1 MGPRTNVLTCLAVNL
16 QDFFA
21 CPSAAQRELYL
32 VAFSFKIGAVAVETF
47 GKAAFL
53 IYGLVIG

>member
-16 QDFFA
+16 REFFA

-32 VAFSFKIGAVAVETF
+32 VISFRIRAVAVETF
-47 GKAAFL
+47 GKAALL